1 MKKRMTALMCVAALA
16 VTALAGCGKQSDEK
30 KNENL
35 QSNKS
40 DSEIVCYVG
49 NGFWDGPLD
58 PTKGFLS
65 YGWGFINEPLISV
78 NEDSQY
84 VADLATE
91 WEVSDDAL
99 TYTFKLRDDV
109 KFHDGSDFT
118 ADDVVFTFE
127 TVKENQADNENV
139 DLSLLDK
146 AEAVDDYTVKF
157 TLKEPNSTFFDGV
170 AQLGIVPSDAYDEK
184 TFGDAPIGTGAWKFV
199 QLDTDQQLIVE
210 ANEDYFGGAPEIEK
224 VTFVSMDNEA
234 AFSNAKSGQLDIV
247 MVQPNYTTETIDGM
261 HIEKLETM
269 DVRNISLPCREP
281 GTAKDADGNEVKVGN
296 AVTSDVAVR
305 KALNI
310 GIDREQI
317 IKDAFNGVGKP
328 AEGFTSNLEWG
339 NTKEYEDGQVDEA
352 KKLLEEAGWVD
363 SDNDGIREKD
373 GVKCEFTVYTPADEQ
388 DRYQLSVAVAK
399 DVEKLGIHIDVK
411 QTTWDEIA
419 EEGNTG
425 GVLWGWGQFNPMVIR
440 QLFDTDSFLTGLG
453 SGASGYSNAEVDQYI
468 DNAILADNHEEAI
481 RNWKMAQ
488 EVYGEEYPY
497 LYIVNIEHCYFVSD
511 RLDISEETQSPHP
524 HGHGIPIICN
534 MKDWKIK

>member
-1 MKKRMTALMCVAALA
+1 MKKRITALLCVVALTT
-16 VTALAGCGKQSDEK
+16 TALAGCGKQSDDK
-30 KNENL
+30 KNGNSE
-35 QSNKS
+35 SNKS

-118 ADDVVFTFE
+118 AEDVVFTFE

-184 TFGDAPIGTGAWKFV
+184 TFGDSPIGTGAWKFV

-310 GIDREQI
+310 GINREQI

-328 AEGFTSNLEWG
+328 AKGFTSNLEWG

>member
-1 MKKRMTALMCVAALA
+1 MKKRVTALLCVFTLA
-16 VTALAGCGKQSDEK
+16 VTALAGCGKQSNDK
-30 KNENL
+30 KDGNSE
-35 QSNKS
+35 SKKS
-40 DSEIVCYVG
+40 DSGIVCYVG

-65 YGWGFINEPLISV
+65 YGWGFINEPLICV
-78 NEDSQY
+78 NENSQY
-84 VADLATE
+84 EADLATE
-91 WEVSDDAL
+91 WEVSEDAL
-99 TYTFKLRDDV
+99 TYTFKLREGV

-118 ADDVVFTFE
+118 AEDVVFTFE
-127 TVKENQADNENV
+127 TVKKNQADNEDV

-184 TFGDAPIGTGAWKFV
+184 TFGDAPIGTGAWKFL

-210 ANEDYFGGAPEIEK
+210 ANEDYFDGAPEIKK

-247 MVQPNYTTETIDGM
+247 MVQPSYTTEEIEGM

-281 GTAKDADGNEVKVGN
+281 GTAKDEDGKEVEVGN
-296 AVTSDVAVR
+296 AVTSDIAVR

-310 GIDREQI
+310 GIDREKI
-317 IKDAFNGVGKP
+317 IQDAFNGVGKP

-339 NTKEYEDGQVDEA
+339 NTKEYEDGQVEEA
-352 KKLLEEAGWVD
+352 KKLLEDAGWVD
-363 SDNDGIREKD
+363 SDEDGIREKD
-373 GVKCEFTVYTPADEQ
+373 GVKCEFTVYTPTDEQ
-388 DRYQLSVAVAK
+388 DRYQLSMAVAK
-399 DVEKLGIHIDVK
+399 DVEKLGIRINVN

-419 EEGNTG
+419 EKGNTG

-440 QLFDTDSFLTGLG
+440 QLFATDSFLTGLG

-468 DNAILADNHEEAI
+468 ENAILADNHEEAI
-481 RNWKMAQ
+481 QNWKMAQ

-511 RLDISEETQSPHP
+511 RLDISEESQSPHP

-534 MKDWKIK
+534 MKDWKLK